1 MLVGEVL
8 KISTSYPDPWG
19 VLRCKLY
26 HNRPQVS
33 CCNCHCQHIC
43 WPNLPLSARYLGSA
57 ITQKVARASA
67 VADVLQHIQLKSG
80 MVKQP
85 AQLRSG
91 LKLLISSQGK
101 GTDQST

>member
-1 MLVGEVL
+1 M
-8 KISTSYPDPWG
+8 
-19 VLRCKLY
+19 
-26 HNRPQVS
+26 
-33 CCNCHCQHIC
+33 
-43 WPNLPLSARYLGSA
+43 
-57 ITQKVARASA
+57 TQKVARASA

-91 LKLLISSQGK
+91 LKELISSQGK